1 MSDNTEGTE
10 SPAWDMSRTRELVR
24 ARWGDKELDALR
36 TVLRA
41 VTTRLIHAR
50 IHFQDYQRL
59 VNEHLRQPLEAG
71 TPWWELMWVSDEKG
85 IGASNYFFVAAEGY
99 VYASVQAQHAIADNL
114 AHVVYYS
121 LGWNVDQRIPLS
133 KVSLGAV
140 CAQLERETATSPEL
154 APLQQALEALSTAPA
169 CIALADV
176 TNHIKHHG
184 GLPVRVGWGESEQTP
199 YEVLLSAFSRKQQTQ
214 PPREVAAFL
223 EETYDTMSRA
233 VVSAGLALNEWL
245 GDSVTKTPPG
255 NSPHLASKPNG
266 PVSHPSDQQ
275 ARA

>member
-1 MSDNTEGTE
+1 MSDQTEDITSTG
-10 SPAWDMSRTRELVR
+10 WDMSLTRELVR
-24 ARWGDKELDALR
+24 ARWGDEELEALR
-36 TVLRA
+36 PVLRA

-59 VNEHLRQPLEAG
+59 VNEHLRQPLETG
-71 TPWWELMWVSDEKG
+71 TPWWELMWMSEEKG

-121 LGWNVDQRIPLS
+121 LGWNVGQRIPLS
-133 KVSLGAV
+133 KVSLVAV
-140 CAQLERETATSPEL
+140 RAQLALETATLPEL
-154 APLQQALEALSTAPA
+154 APLQQQLEALCTAPA
-169 CIALADV
+169 YEALSDV

-184 GLPVRVGWGESEQTP
+184 GLPVRVGWGESEETP

-214 PPREVAAFL
+214 PPREIAAFL

-233 VVSAGLALNEWL
+233 VVTTGQALNEWL
-245 GDSVTKTPPG
+245 
-255 NSPHLASKPNG
+255 
-266 PVSHPSDQQ
+266 QQ
-275 ARA
+275 TAQ